1 MSANLLEMSRRAE
14 QDFLQSKPSKYWEA
28 RIAALPQGP
37 LRAFVK
43 GAGWADFFYFYY
55 GQSIEVTGQH

>member
-14 QDFLQSKPSKYWEA
+14 QDFLQSKSSNYWEA

-43 GAGWADFFYFYY
+43 GAGWADFLFLLWT
-55 GQSIEVTGQH
+55 IN